1 MQHNTDTLYNTI
13 VGGGLSALAYLVGG
27 IDHLITALGIFMMT
41 DYATGWMVAIQT
53 KNFNSAVGF
62 KGIMK
67 KTAMIFAVII
77 AVQLDTISGTGGQFM
92 RNTMIMF
99 LIGMEGISF
108 IENLG
113 HLGVKVP
120 KQISS
125 VFAQLKEDNETKVGP
140 VVEVT
145 TKTVIEPK
153 EIEKEREE

>member
-1 MQHNTDTLYNTI
+1 
-13 VGGGLSALAYLVGG
+13 
-27 IDHLITALGIFMMT
+27 
-41 DYATGWMVAIQT
+41 
-53 KNFNSAVGF
+53 
-62 KGIMK
+62 
-67 KTAMIFAVII
+67 
-77 AVQLDTISGTGGQFM
+77 M

-145 TKTVIEPK
+145 TETVIEPK